1 MIRQTRILHSVLLV
15 MESFLFGMFVIAIGC
30 DQFEAILSG
39 LNPSLTPICFQDK
52 RIHETRVLH
61 SILVSMESFLF
72 GLFVIT
78 IACDQLVGIFS
89 GLVNVNCYVH
99 KTDECLTYT
108 FSGALL
114 LCKLQAFPRG
124 YIFYSKSPLP
134 FQFLVKND

>member
-39 LNPSLTPICFQDK
+39 LKSSLTQICFQDK

-89 GLVNVNCYVH
+89 GLVNVNC
-99 KTDECLTYT
+99 
-108 FSGALL
+108 A
-114 LCKLQAFPRG
+114 
-124 YIFYSKSPLP
+124 
-134 FQFLVKND
+134 